1 MSTAVQQDLP
11 AATWTLDKN
20 HSTASFAIKYMVS
33 TWRTEFTRIDATLDT
48 TGDQPRLAG
57 SVDPSSI
64 QVKDENF
71 HAHLQSPDFFD
82 TERHPAIT
90 FESTGWRVDGDE
102 LIVDGNLT
110 IKGDTRP
117 VEGRGKLVS
126 SYTDP
131 WGNTRAGAT
140 LEAVIDRTHFGLNW
154 NNPLPKGGLALAND
168 VRLIVDLQFV
178 QAQ

>member
-1 MSTAVQQDLP
+1 MTTAVQQELP
-11 AATWTLDKN
+11 AATWGLDKT

-33 TWRTEFTRIDATLDT
+33 TFRTGFENFDVTLDT
-48 TGDQPRLAG
+48 TGDQPRLTG
-57 SVDPSSI
+57 SVAPDSI
-64 QVKDENF
+64 NVKDENF

-90 FESTGWRVDGDE
+90 FESTAWRVDGDE

-117 VEGRGKLVS
+117 VEARGQLIAPHE
-126 SYTDP
+126 DP
-131 WGNTRAGAT
+131 WGNTRLGIT
-140 LEAVIDRTHFGLNW
+140 LEASVDRTHFGINW

-168 VRLIVDLQFV
+168 VRLHVDLQLV
-178 QAQ
+178 KA

>member
-1 MSTAVQQDLP
+1 MTTAVQQDLP
-11 AATWTLDKN
+11 AATWAIDAT
-20 HSTASFAIKYMVS
+20 HSTAAFSIKYMVS
-33 TWRTEFTRIDATLDT
+33 TFRSSFEKLDAKLDT
-48 TGDQPRLAG
+48 TGPQPVLTG
-57 SVDPSSI
+57 SVDPTSV

-71 HAHLQSPDFFD
+71 HAHLQAPDFFD

-117 VEGRGKLVS
+117 VEARG
-126 SYTDP
+126 TFTAPHEDP
-131 WGNTRAGAT
+131 WGNTRLGIT
-140 LEAVIDRTHFGLNW
+140 LEAAIDRSHFGLTW

-168 VRLIVDLQFV
+168 VRLHVDLQLV
-178 QAQ
+178 QA